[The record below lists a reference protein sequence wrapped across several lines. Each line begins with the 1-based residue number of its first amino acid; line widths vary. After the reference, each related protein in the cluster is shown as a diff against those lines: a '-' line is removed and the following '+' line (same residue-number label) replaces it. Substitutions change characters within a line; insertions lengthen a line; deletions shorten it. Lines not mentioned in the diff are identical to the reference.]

1 MKLNKTSIPPGGSVT
16 LSPEETDTQKRLVS
30 ASTVTCLSCSE
41 HNKQTTRL
49 KKHDTHKL
57 SHFCTKIVF
66 VFLYRK
72 RDITARQRT
81 NQCTTAWSKATEAS
95 SHINKSVFSLLH
107 RLSTWR
113 YLHLLLSAGAC
124 STVPTDVNRYV
135 LQTPALNSKPAGS
148 RCCCRS
154 MGQTYGRTDER
165 MPNLYVDPVQH
176 TLRERR

>member
-16 LSPEETDTQKRLVS
+16 PSPEETDTQKRLVL

-72 RDITARQRT
+72 RDITARQRP

-113 YLHLLLSAGAC
+113 YLHLLLSIDG
-124 STVPTDVNRYV
+124 TDIR
-135 LQTPALNSKPAGS
+135 TD
-148 RCCCRS
+148 
-154 MGQTYGRTDER
+154 GRTDAQPLCR
-165 MPNLYVDPVQH
+165 PCSAYLAGASITFSHDSRNSSDYAKL
-176 TLRERR
+176 LNRFKF

>member
-1 MKLNKTSIPPGGSVT
+1 MSLWRWNWIKQAYLLEDLWHQVQRKLIHRNVLYRRRQWHVYHVLNTTNKPP
-16 LSPEETDTQKRLVS
+16 DW
-30 ASTVTCLSCSE
+30 
-41 HNKQTTRL
+41 

-72 RDITARQRT
+72 RDITARQRP

-113 YLHLLLSAGAC
+113 YLHLLLSIDG
-124 STVPTDVNRYV
+124 TDI
-135 LQTPALNSKPAGS
+135 QTD
-148 RCCCRS
+148 
-154 MGQTYGRTDER
+154 GRTDAQPLCR
-165 MPNLYVDPVQH
+165 PCSAFLAGASMTFSHDCRNSSDYAKL
-176 TLRERR
+176 LNRFKF